1 MIFFY
6 TFSCQKIVKRHV
18 FSTMNL
24 IFEKNYIWFVLI
36 FWFVI
41 VDSVLQ
47 NMVFSNIAK
56 SKAIISAIFSD
67 RLNIAGIS
75 VVWII

>member
-1 MIFFY
+1 
-6 TFSCQKIVKRHV
+6 
-18 FSTMNL
+18 MNL

-47 NMVFSNIAK
+47 NMTFSNIAK
-56 SKAIISAIFSD
+56 LKATISAIFSD
-67 RLNIAGIS
+67 HPNSAGIS
-75 VVWII
+75 VV